1 MKSQTP
7 KSFPFAEVFCSI
19 FGHQLK
25 VSKNV
30 TDHIHEYQC
39 AKCGMEMTDTANG
52 FLAQLT
58 PKFKETNSY
67 LANFYKR
74 RRRSRQRHYAKAS

>member
-1 MKSQTP
+1 MKNSNP
-7 KSFPFAEVFCSI
+7 KLFSFSKVFCSI

-30 TDHIHEYQC
+30 TEHIHEYQC

-52 FLAQLT
+52 FLARLT
-58 PKFKETNSY
+58 PKFKETNNY
-67 LANFYKR
+67 LAKIHQKR
-74 RRRSRQRHYAKAS
+74 RNRKNLFAEAS

>member
-1 MKSQTP
+1 MNTKSK
-7 KSFPFAEVFCSI
+7 KSFSFAEAYCSI
-19 FGHQLK
+19 FGHKLK

-39 AKCGMEMTDTANG
+39 AKCKVEMTDTANG
-52 FLAQLT
+52 LLARLT
-58 PKFKETNSY
+58 PKFKETNKY

-74 RRRSRQRHYAKAS
+74 RRRTKQRQFANAS

>member
-1 MKSQTP
+1 MKSINP
-7 KSFPFAEVFCSI
+7 KLFSFSEVYCSI

-39 AKCGMEMTDTANG
+39 AKCGLEMTDTANG
-52 FLAQLT
+52 LLAQLT
-58 PKFKETNSY
+58 PKFKETNDY

-74 RRRSRQRHYAKAS
+74 RRRSKQRHFANVS

>member
-1 MKSQTP
+1 MKPKTPQTF
-7 KSFPFAEVFCSI
+7 SFSELFCSI
-19 FGHQLK
+19 FGHKLK

-39 AKCGMEMTDTANG
+39 AKCGLEMTDTANG
-52 FLAQLT
+52 FIAQLT
-58 PKFKETNSY
+58 PKFKETNNY

-74 RRRSRQRHYAKAS
+74 RCRTRQRQYANAS